1 MEAAG
6 GGRRS
11 GERQPEEVWR
21 WCKLL
26 KESLQSNSS
35 CSVPHGLLA
44 GTRVGADGCGKWSLS
59 SVAPPPSFNQEKLTV
74 YLLISNKR
82 PCLSSRPQ
90 VEVSLLCRCEVRTW
104 CRCFDDWSSSIRSH
118 RRESSSFTRPA
129 LIESSS
135 RSCDNSICWASFC
148 MNYG

>member
-90 VEVSLLCRCEVRTW
+90 VEVSLLSSAGVKSGRGAVALTTGPPQYARTEE
-104 CRCFDDWSSSIRSH
+104 RAAHS
-118 RRESSSFTRPA
+118 PA
-129 LIESSS
+129 PLSLRAAVGVVTIQSVGHLS
-135 RSCDNSICWASFC
+135 A
-148 MNYG
+148 